1 MNFVLLFVS
10 NLLATT
16 VASGAR
22 VEVQANGAINIA
34 SQGTLNVGASDS
46 DLAAKV
52 EELETWKTTMEAQ
65 MEHVM
70 KTIAVITPPPSL
82 PPPSSPPAMLS
93 PPMPPI
99 CPWTEG
105 NSGEAGVLV
114 CFDGTRCTGWSCCN
128 SHGGRAQCSSD
139 HPHMCAE
146 AGVAAEGKDVGCST
160 DCGSLGGLR
169 PCAASFT
176 SPCPWTEGNS
186 GEAGVL
192 VCFDGTRCTG
202 WSCCNSHGGRAQCSS
217 DHPHMCAEAGV
228 AAEGKDFGCDTTCS
242 SWGSVRPCTVQT

>member
-70 KTIAVITPPPSL
+70 KTIAVITPPPSSPPSL
-82 PPPSSPPAMLS
+82 PPLPYRLKTLYDDK
-93 PPMPPI
+93 
-99 CPWTEG
+99 CLDYG
-105 NSGEAGVLV
+105 YLDSGVYGGYAVKMYTCTGASNQQWY
-114 CFDGTRCTGWSCCN
+114 FDGQQLKTLYDDKCLDYGYLDSGFYGGYAVKMNTCT
-128 SHGGRAQCSSD
+128 
-139 HPHMCAE
+139 
-146 AGVAAEGKDVGCST
+146 
-160 DCGSLGGLR
+160 
-169 PCAASFT
+169 AASNQQ
-176 SPCPWTEGNS
+176 WS
-186 GEAGVL
+186 GA
-192 VCFDGTRCTG
+192 
-202 WSCCNSHGGRAQCSS
+202 
-217 DHPHMCAEAGV
+217 
-228 AAEGKDFGCDTTCS
+228 
-242 SWGSVRPCTVQT
+242 